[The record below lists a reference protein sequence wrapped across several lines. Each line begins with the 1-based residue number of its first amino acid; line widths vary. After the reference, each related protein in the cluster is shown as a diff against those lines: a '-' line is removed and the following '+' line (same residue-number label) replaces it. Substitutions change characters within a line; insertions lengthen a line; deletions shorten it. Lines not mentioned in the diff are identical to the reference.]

1 MATRSS
7 AERPVENLEGRP
19 LDPTSLPGSEAAGDS
34 RLPAASLSDRLQR
47 TILGER
53 RDVND
58 PHVLHRISL
67 IAFLAWVGLG
77 ADGLSSSAYG
87 PEEAFRALGEHHY
100 LALALALAT
109 GVTVLI
115 LSASYS
121 SIIEQ
126 FPAGGGG
133 YVVASRLLGPR
144 VGVVSGCALVV
155 DYILTITV
163 SIASGGNAI
172 FSFLPPS
179 WHGWKMTV
187 EVGAIV
193 VLIALNLRGVKESV
207 KVLTPVFLV
216 FLATHALLIGYS
228 IFTHLDAIPQVTR
241 RLSGEYSAGMAT
253 LGFGGM
259 LLLFMR
265 AYSLGGGTYTGIEA
279 VSNGLQIMR
288 EPRVQTG
295 RKTMVYMAVS
305 LALTASG
312 ILIAYLLLQTRA
324 VEGKTMNAVLSEQAF
339 GSWTLAGMPVGY
351 WLVLV
356 TLISEG
362 LLLFVAAQ
370 AGFID
375 GPRVMANMAVDSYF
389 PHRFAALSEQLSM
402 QNGVLLMGGAA
413 LAMLFYTGGNIHV
426 LVVMYSINVFL
437 TFTLSQLGM
446 GRFWWPKK
454 GDARRPYHVFIHGLA
469 LIMCAGILAVTLFE
483 KFGHGGW
490 VTVLI
495 TTIFVLLCLRVKR
508 HYDAIRAGLRQLD
521 EVLGAI
527 PTTGTPNTQEM
538 STNAP
543 TAVVLVS
550 GFNGL
555 GVHTI
560 LSTLRFFPGLYK
572 QFIFVSIAVVDSG
585 NFKGRDEIDALR
597 RQTESDVQQYVDL
610 TRRLGFPAEGV
621 TEVGTEV
628 VEEATRVCERVARL
642 YPKATIISGKLVF
655 RQERLFNRLLHN
667 ETPTLIQRRLQ
678 WLGVP
683 MVVLPV
689 RANV

>member
-1 MATRSS
+1 MSKPEEDDDSLLPRESF
-7 AERPVENLEGRP
+7 AERV
-19 LDPTSLPGSEAAGDS
+19 
-34 RLPAASLSDRLQR
+34 QR
-47 TILGER
+47 KILGER
-53 RDVND
+53 RDVSD
-58 PHVLHRISL
+58 PHALHKISL

-100 LALALALAT
+100 LALALAVAT
-109 GVTVLI
+109 AITVLI

-121 SIIEQ
+121 SIIQQ
-126 FPAGGGG
+126 FPSGGGG
-133 YVVASRLLGPR
+133 YVVASQLLGPR
-144 VGVVSGCALVV
+144 VGLVSGCALVV
-155 DYILTITV
+155 DYVLTITV
-163 SIASGGNAI
+163 SVAGGGNAV

-179 WHGWKMTV
+179 LAHGKLPA
-187 EVGAIV
+187 EVATIV
-193 VLIALNLRGVKESV
+193 LLIALNLRGVKESV
-207 KVLTPVFLV
+207 KVLTPIFLI
-216 FLATHALLIGYS
+216 FIATHILLIGYS
-228 IFTHLDAIPQVTR
+228 IFTHLDAVPEVTQ
-241 RLSGEYSAGMAT
+241 RLSNEYSAGMAT

-288 EPRVQTG
+288 EPRVETG
-295 RKTMVYMAVS
+295 RRTMAYMAVS

-312 ILIAYLLLQTRA
+312 ILVAYLLLMTRPVA
-324 VEGKTMNAVLSEQAF
+324 GKTMNAVLAEQAF
-339 GSWTLAGMPVGY
+339 GAWQLAGLPIGY
-351 WLVLV
+351 WLVL
-356 TLISEG
+356 TTMISEG

-375 GPRVMANMAVDSYF
+375 GPRVMANMAVDSFF
-389 PHRFAALSEQLSM
+389 PHRFAALSERLSM
-402 QNGVLLMGGAA
+402 QNGVLLMGVAA
-413 LAMLFYTGGNIHV
+413 LAMLFYTQGNIHI
-426 LVVMYSINVFL
+426 LIVMYSINVFL

-446 GRFWWPKK
+446 WRFWWP
-454 GDARRPYHVFIHGLA
+454 RRGAAGGRYHIFIHGLA
-469 LIMCAGILAVTLFE
+469 LLMCAGILAITVFE

-495 TTIFVLLCLRVKR
+495 TTIFVLLCLAVRG
-508 HYDAIRAGLRQLD
+508 HYDSIKSGLRSLD
-521 EVLGAI
+521 EVLGSI
-527 PTTGTPNTQEM
+527 PTTGSPNTQPLDR
-538 STNAP
+538 NAP
-543 TAVVLVS
+543 TAVILVS
-550 GFNGL
+550 SFSGL
-555 GVHTI
+555 GVHSI
-560 LSTLRFFPGLYK
+560 LSTLRFFPGLYR

-585 NFKGRDEIDALR
+585 HFKGREEIEALK
-597 RQTESDVQQYVDL
+597 RQTDADVQKYVDL

-621 TEVGTEV
+621 TDIGTEV
-628 VEEATRVCERVARL
+628 VEEATRVCEQIARK

-655 RQERLFNRLLHN
+655 RQEHFFNRLLHN

>member
-1 MATRSS
+1 MK
-7 AERPVENLEGRP
+7 RPE
-19 LDPTSLPGSEAAGDS
+19 SLPPQDS
-34 RLPAASLSDRLQR
+34 FADRVQR
-47 TILGER
+47 KILGEP
-53 RDVND
+53 RDVTD
-58 PHVLHRISL
+58 PHALHKISL

-100 LALALALAT
+100 LALVLALAT

-126 FPAGGGG
+126 FPSGGGG

-144 VGVVSGCALVV
+144 IGVVSGCALVV

-172 FSFLPPS
+172 FSFLPRP
-179 WHGWKMTV
+179 WHTWKMAV
-187 EVGAIV
+187 EVAAIV

-228 IFTHLDAIPQVTR
+228 IFTHAGAIPEVSK
-241 RLSGEYSAGMAT
+241 RLSTEYSNGLAT
-253 LGFGGM
+253 LGVGGI
-259 LLLFMR
+259 LLLFLR

-312 ILIAYLLLQTRA
+312 ILVAYLLLMTRPVA
-324 VEGKTMNAVLSEQAF
+324 GKTMNAVLSETAF
-339 GSWTLAGMPVGY
+339 GAWRLASLPVGY

-356 TLISEG
+356 TLASEG

-375 GPRVMANMAVDSYF
+375 GPRVMANMAVDSFF

-402 QNGVLLMGGAA
+402 HNGVLLMGGAA
-413 LAMLFYTGGNIHV
+413 LAMLFYTRGNIHV

-446 GRFWWPKK
+446 WRFWWPRR
-454 GDARRPYHVFIHGLA
+454 GDRQRAYHIFIHGLA
-469 LIMCAGILAVTLFE
+469 LAMCAAILAVTTFE

-490 VTVLI
+490 VTVVI
-495 TTIFVLLCLRVKR
+495 TTLFVLLCLRVRR
-508 HYDAIRAGLRQLD
+508 HYDSIRAGLRQLD
-521 EVLGAI
+521 DILGSI
-527 PTTGTPNTQEM
+527 PAAGPPNGDPLHA
-538 STNAP
+538 NAP
-543 TAVVLVS
+543 TAVLLVS

-560 LSTLRFFPGLYK
+560 LSALRFFPGLYR

-585 NFKGRDEIDALR
+585 HFKGREEIEALQR
-597 RQTESDVQQYVDL
+597 ETEESVQKYVAL
-610 TRRLGFPAEGV
+610 ARRLGFPAVGV
-621 TEVGTEV
+621 TEVGIEAV
-628 VEEATRVCERVARL
+628 SEATAVCERVARH
-642 YPKATIISGKLVF
+642 YPKATVIAGKLVF
-655 RQERLFNRLLHN
+655 RQERMFNRLLHN
-667 ETPTLIQRRLQ
+667 ETPSLIQRRLQ

-689 RANV
+689 RAQV

>member
-1 MATRSS
+1 MS
-7 AERPVENLEGRP
+7 
-19 LDPTSLPGSEAAGDS
+19 TSNSPEPGES
-34 RLPAASLSDRLQR
+34 RLPRGSFAERVQR
-47 TILGER
+47 KILGER
-53 RDVND
+53 RDLTD
-58 PHVLHRISL
+58 PNALHKISL

-87 PEEAFRALGEHHY
+87 PEEAFRALGNHHY
-100 LALALALAT
+100 LALALAVAT
-109 GVTVLI
+109 GITVLI
-115 LSASYS
+115 LSASYA

-126 FPAGGGG
+126 FPTGGGG

-144 VGVVSGCALVV
+144 VGVVSGSALIV

-172 FSFLPPS
+172 FSFLPPA
-179 WHGWKMTV
+179 WHAWKMPT
-187 EVGAIV
+187 EVAAIV
-193 VLIALNLRGVKESV
+193 LLIALNIRGVKESV

-228 IFTHLDAIPQVTR
+228 IFTHLDAVPEVAN
-241 RLSGEYSAGMAT
+241 RLSTEYSDGLST
-253 LGFGGM
+253 LGLTGM
-259 LLLFMR
+259 LFLFLR

-295 RKTMVYMAVS
+295 KRTMVYMALS
-305 LALTASG
+305 LAVTASG
-312 ILIAYLLLQTRA
+312 ILLAYLLLQTRPMD
-324 VEGKTMNAVLSEQAF
+324 GKTMNAVLAEQAF
-339 GSWTLAGMPVGY
+339 GAWSYSGIPVGY

-375 GPRVMANMAVDSYF
+375 GPRVMANMAVDSFF

-413 LAMLFYTGGNIHV
+413 LAMLFYTKGNIHV

-446 GRFWWPKK
+446 WRFWWPRK
-454 GDARRPYHVFIHGLA
+454 GERQRAYHIFIHGLA
-469 LIMCAGILAVTLFE
+469 LLMCAGILAVTVFE

-490 VTVLI
+490 VTVVI
-495 TTIFVLLCLRVKR
+495 TTVFVALCLNVRR
-508 HYDAIRAGLRQLD
+508 HYDSIRAGVRQLD
-521 EVLGAI
+521 EILGSIA
-527 PTTGTPNTQEM
+527 PTGTPCDRALDP
-538 STNAP
+538 NAP
-543 TAVVLVS
+543 TAVLLVN

-555 GVHTI
+555 GVHTL

-585 NFKGRDEIDALR
+585 HFKGREEIEALQR
-597 RQTESDVQQYVDL
+597 ETEEHVNRYVDL
-610 TRRLGFPAEGV
+610 ARRLGFPADGV
-621 TEVGTEV
+621 TDIGTEV
-628 VEEATRVCERVARL
+628 VQEATTVCEAIAQQ
-642 YPKATIISGKLVF
+642 YPRATIISGKLVF
-655 RQERLFNRLLHN
+655 REERFFHRLLHN

-689 RANV
+689 RANI

>member
-1 MATRSS
+1 MSTLPKPEEPS
-7 AERPVENLEGRP
+7 E
-19 LDPTSLPGSEAAGDS
+19 SL
-34 RLPAASLSDRLQR
+34 LPRESFADRVQR
-47 TILGER
+47 KILGER
-53 RDVND
+53 RDVTD
-58 PHVLHRISL
+58 PHALHKISL

-100 LALALALAT
+100 LALVLAVAT
-109 GVTVLI
+109 GITVLI

-126 FPAGGGG
+126 FPTGGGG

-144 VGVVSGCALVV
+144 VGVISGCALVV

-172 FSFLPPS
+172 FSFLPQS
-179 WHGWKMTV
+179 WQPWKLSI
-187 EVGAIV
+187 EVAAIV
-193 VLIALNLRGVKESV
+193 FLIALNLRGVKESV
-207 KVLTPVFLV
+207 KILTPIFLV
-216 FLATHALLIGYS
+216 FLGTHALLIGYS
-228 IFTHLDAIPQVTR
+228 VFTHLGAIPEVSH
-241 RLSGEYSAGMAT
+241 RLSNEYSNGLAT
-253 LGFGGM
+253 LGIGGM
-259 LLLFMR
+259 LMLFLR

-295 RKTMVYMAVS
+295 KRTMVYMALS
-305 LALTASG
+305 LAITASG
-312 ILIAYLLLQTRA
+312 ILVAYLLLQTRPMD
-324 VEGKTMNAVLSEQAF
+324 GKTMNAVLADTAF
-339 GSWTLAGMPVGY
+339 GGWHLGALPVGY

-375 GPRVMANMAVDSYF
+375 GPRVMANMAVDSFF

-402 QNGVLLMGGAA
+402 HNGILLMGGAA
-413 LAMLFYTGGNIHV
+413 LAMLFYTKGNIHV

-446 GRFWWPKK
+446 WRFWWPRN
-454 GDARRPYHVFIHGLA
+454 GDKQRAYHIFIHGLA
-469 LIMCAGILAVTLFE
+469 LVMCAGILGITVFE

-490 VTVLI
+490 VTVVI
-495 TTIFVLLCLRVKR
+495 TTAFVLLCLRVHR
-508 HYDAIRAGLRQLD
+508 HYDSIRAGVRQLD
-521 EVLGAI
+521 EILSTI
-527 PTTGTPNTQEM
+527 PTHGTPNHDPLNP
-538 STNAP
+538 NAP
-543 TAVVLVS
+543 TAVILVN

-555 GVHTI
+555 GVHTL

-585 NFKGRDEIDALR
+585 HFKGREEIEALQRDTDA
-597 RQTESDVQQYVDL
+597 SIDQYVDL
-610 TRRLGFPAEGV
+610 TRRLGFAAMGV
-621 TEVGTEV
+621 TDVGIEV
-628 VEEATRVCERVARL
+628 VSEATDVCERLARE

-689 RANV
+689 RAQV

>member
-1 MATRSS
+1 MKRESFA
-7 AERPVENLEGRP
+7 GRV
-19 LDPTSLPGSEAAGDS
+19 
-34 RLPAASLSDRLQR
+34 QR
-47 TILGER
+47 KLLGEP
-53 RDVND
+53 RDVSD
-58 PHVLHRISL
+58 PHVLHKISL

-100 LALALALAT
+100 LALLLALAT
-109 GVTVLI
+109 AITVLI

-126 FPAGGGG
+126 FPSGGGG

-144 VGVVSGCALVV
+144 FGVISGCALVV

-172 FSFLPPS
+172 FSFVPQA
-179 WHGWKMTV
+179 WHTWKMPA
-187 EVGAIV
+187 EVAAIV
-193 VLIALNLRGVKESV
+193 ILIALNIRGVKESV
-207 KVLTPVFLV
+207 KVLTPIFLI
-216 FLATHALLIGYS
+216 FLATHILLIGYS
-228 IFTHLDAIPQVTR
+228 ISTHLDAIPEVTR
-241 RLSGEYSAGMAT
+241 RLSGEYSAGMTT
-253 LGFGGM
+253 LGIGGM
-259 LLLFMR
+259 LMLFLR

-295 RKTMVYMAVS
+295 KRTMVYMALS

-312 ILIAYLLLQTRA
+312 ILVAYLLLQTRPMD
-324 VEGKTMNAVLSEQAF
+324 GKTMNAVLSEQAF
-339 GSWTLAGMPVGY
+339 GSWSVGGLPVGY

-402 QNGVLLMGGAA
+402 QNGVLLMGTAA
-413 LAMLFYTGGNIHV
+413 LAMLFYTSGNIHV

-437 TFTLSQLGM
+437 TFTLSQIGM
-446 GRFWWPKK
+446 WRFWWPRR
-454 GDARRPYHVFIHGLA
+454 GDRRRRYHIFIHGLA
-469 LIMCAGILAVTLFE
+469 MVMCAGILAITVFE

-490 VTVLI
+490 VTVFI
-495 TTIFVLLCLRVKR
+495 TTIFVLLCLRVRR
-508 HYDAIRAGLRQLD
+508 HYDSIRAGLRQLD
-521 EVLGAI
+521 DILSTI
-527 PTTGTPNTQEM
+527 PTTGEPNAQPL
-538 STNAP
+538 NPNVP
-543 TAVVLVS
+543 TAVILVS
-550 GFNGL
+550 GFSGL

-585 NFKGRDEIDALR
+585 HFKGREEIEALR
-597 RQTESDVQQYVDL
+597 QKTDDDVQKYVDL

-621 TEVGTEV
+621 TEIGIEV
-628 VEEATRVCERVARL
+628 VAEATEVCERVARQ

-655 RQERLFNRLLHN
+655 RQERMFNRLLHN

-678 WLGVP
+678 WVGVP

>member
-1 MATRSS
+1 MKRESFA
-7 AERPVENLEGRP
+7 GRV
-19 LDPTSLPGSEAAGDS
+19 
-34 RLPAASLSDRLQR
+34 QR
-47 TILGER
+47 KLLGEP
-53 RDVND
+53 RDVSD
-58 PHVLHRISL
+58 PHVLHKISL

-100 LALALALAT
+100 LALLLALAT
-109 GVTVLI
+109 AITVLI

-126 FPAGGGG
+126 FPSGGGG

-144 VGVVSGCALVV
+144 FGVISGCALVV

-172 FSFLPPS
+172 FSFVPQA
-179 WHGWKMTV
+179 WHTWKMPA
-187 EVGAIV
+187 EVAAIV
-193 VLIALNLRGVKESV
+193 ILIALNIRGVKESV
-207 KVLTPVFLV
+207 KVLTPIFLV
-216 FLATHALLIGYS
+216 FLATHILLIGYS
-228 IFTHLDAIPQVTR
+228 ISTHLDAIPEVTR
-241 RLSGEYSAGMAT
+241 RLSGEYSAGMTT
-253 LGFGGM
+253 LGIGGM
-259 LLLFMR
+259 LMLFLR

-295 RKTMVYMAVS
+295 KRTMVYMALS

-312 ILIAYLLLQTRA
+312 ILVAYLLLQTRPMD
-324 VEGKTMNAVLSEQAF
+324 GKTMNAVLSEQAF
-339 GSWTLAGMPVGY
+339 GSWSVGGLPVGY

-402 QNGVLLMGGAA
+402 QNGVLLMGTAA
-413 LAMLFYTGGNIHV
+413 LAMLFYTSGNIHV

-437 TFTLSQLGM
+437 TFTLSQIGM
-446 GRFWWPKK
+446 WRFWWPRR
-454 GDARRPYHVFIHGLA
+454 GDRRRRYHIFIHGLA
-469 LIMCAGILAVTLFE
+469 MVMCAGILAITVFE

-490 VTVLI
+490 VTVFI
-495 TTIFVLLCLRVKR
+495 TTIFVLLCLRVRR
-508 HYDAIRAGLRQLD
+508 HYDSIRAGLRQLD
-521 EVLGAI
+521 DILSTI
-527 PTTGTPNTQEM
+527 PTTGEPNAQPL
-538 STNAP
+538 NPNVP
-543 TAVVLVS
+543 TAVILVS
-550 GFNGL
+550 GFSGL

-585 NFKGRDEIDALR
+585 HFKGREEIEALR
-597 RQTESDVQQYVDL
+597 QKTDDDVQKYVDL

-621 TEVGTEV
+621 TEIGIEV
-628 VEEATRVCERVARL
+628 VAEATEVCERVARQ

-655 RQERLFNRLLHN
+655 RQERMFNRLLHN

-678 WLGVP
+678 WVGVP